1 MMPELVGDGIM
12 VAGDAAAF
20 CIVTG
25 INLEGINLAVQS
37 GVLAGQAAI
46 QAHQARNFTKAGL
59 GLYRQLLEESFV
71 LKDLKLYRR
80 TPHMLHNDRIFS
92 HYPEMLCGIMDEI
105 YRIDGTP
112 KDNMTSLL
120 LRKVKETVG
129 LKNLMADVYGG
140 WRAL

>member
-1 MMPELVGDGIM
+1 
-12 VAGDAAAF
+12 
-20 CIVTG
+20 
-25 INLEGINLAVQS
+25 
-37 GVLAGQAAI
+37 
-46 QAHQARNFTKAGL
+46 
-59 GLYRQLLEESFV
+59 
-71 LKDLKLYRR
+71 
-80 TPHMLHNDRIFS
+80 
-92 HYPEMLCGIMDEI
+92 MLCGIMDEI